1 MPAST
6 SYEKEIIAWF
16 KKNKRDLPWRKTDA
30 WGVLVSEIML
40 QQTPVQRV
48 LPVYNEWMKRWPTPA
63 HLAKATPAEVIT
75 AWGRLGYPRRALR
88 LHECAKVI
96 TTEFKG
102 VIPNTESELRKLPG
116 IGEYTAAAMV
126 AFAFEG
132 RSLVLDINIRRLF
145 SRLYKGEEAPAAAPT
160 KAERHEYAEYVP
172 QKNAHLWA
180 AATMELGA
188 LICTAKNPIC
198 GRCPVADSCQ
208 WRSLDYPATDRI
220 KRTQTWHGTDR
231 QCRGTIVQALRENS
245 TLNKKQ
251 IHLLWDVPSQVEK
264 AILTLLDDGLIE
276 ERRKNTYSL
285 PR

>member
-1 MPAST
+1 M
-6 SYEKEIIAWF
+6 YEQAITQWF
-16 KKNKRDLPWRKTDA
+16 KENKRDLPWRKSDA

-48 LPVYNEWMKRWPTPA
+48 LPVYNEWMKRWPTA
-63 HLAKATPAEVIT
+63 AALAKASPAEVIT

-96 TTEFKG
+96 TNELNGSIPTTE
-102 VIPNTESELRKLPG
+102 IELRKLPG

-126 AFAFEG
+126 AFAFKG

-145 SRLYKGEEAPAAAPT
+145 SRLYQGIDTPTAAPT
-160 KAERHEYAEYVP
+160 KAERVEYAEYIP
-172 QKNAHLWA
+172 TMQPHIWA

-188 LICTAKNPIC
+188 LICTAKIPLC
-198 GRCPVADSCQ
+198 GRCPVADQCA
-208 WRSLDYPATDRI
+208 WRSLDYPTSDRV
-220 KRTQTWHGTDR
+220 KRTQSWHGTDR
-231 QCRGTIVQALRENS
+231 QCRGTIVQALRDNP
-245 TLNKKQ
+245 TLNKRE
-251 IHLLWDVPSQVEK
+251 IHLLWDVPSQVDK

>member
-1 MPAST
+1 M
-6 SYEKEIIAWF
+6 YEKQIIDWF
-16 KKNKRDLPWRKTDA
+16 KKNQRDLPWRKTDA

-96 TTEFKG
+96 TTELNSE
-102 VIPNTESELRKLPG
+102 IPDTEVELRKLPG

-126 AFAFEG
+126 AFAFKG

-145 SRLYKGEEAPAAAPT
+145 SRLYKGEEAPTAAPT
-160 KAERHEYAEYVP
+160 KAERIEYAEYVP

-188 LICTAKNPIC
+188 LICTAKNPTC
-198 GRCPVADSCQ
+198 GRCPVADECA
-208 WRSLDYPATDRI
+208 WRSLDYPASERV

-251 IHLLWDVPSQVEK
+251 IHLLWDVPSQIDK

-276 ERRKNTYSL
+276 ERGKNSYSL